1 MPADPRTCRGLSRGC
16 CHVAWSNGES
26 YQILLRIFHSDGR
39 EWGRE
44 ENPRLFYVL
53 LWSEI
58 MEKVS
63 FSGSRISLILRCEW
77 IISARASCT
86 RKLLCLFCREK
97 LCYKK
102 TQTWVVGQ
110 KHKRFREFWTPFPLR
125 DIRKNPRSMYARM
138 PQAMAQFV
146 LKVEKLSHIMVP
158 TPVLE
163 MARAYAPDYG
173 SWSGIISLSAN
184 RRFYFRGVGL
194 TTEGALTWGFTTE
207 QQVYK

>member
-1 MPADPRTCRGLSRGC
+1 MCSRVDVVTLRDQMWELQVSLAVFSQWRQGIRQRRRTRALLCTFMD
-16 CHVAWSNGES
+16 WDNGKGVFF
-26 YQILLRIFHSDGR
+26 RV
-39 EWGRE
+39 
-44 ENPRLFYVL
+44 ENFFKFL
-53 LWSEI
+53 
-58 MEKVS
+58 
-63 FSGSRISLILRCEW
+63 CEW